1 MIELTR
7 LNGKDLVVNAEL
19 IELIERTPDTILT
32 LTTGRKIMVK
42 ESVEEVVKKVKEYI
56 KEIKG
61 IKIWTS
67 PPS

>member
-19 IELIERTPDTILT
+19 IELIESTPDTILT

>member
-19 IELIERTPDTILT
+19 IALIERTPDTILT

-42 ESVEEVVKKVKEYI
+42 ESVEEVVKKVKEYLR
-56 KEIKG
+56 ETKG
-61 IKIWTS
+61 N
-67 PPS
+67 

>member
-1 MIELTR
+1 MIHLSR
-7 LNGKDLVVNAEL
+7 LNGKPLVINAEL

-42 ESVEEVVKKVKEYI
+42 EDVAEVVEKVKEYLR
-56 KEIKG
+56 EVR
-61 IKIWTS
+61 IWTL

>member
-19 IELIERTPDTILT
+19 IELIESTPDTILT

-56 KEIKG
+56 NETKG
-61 IKIWTS
+61 IKVWTS